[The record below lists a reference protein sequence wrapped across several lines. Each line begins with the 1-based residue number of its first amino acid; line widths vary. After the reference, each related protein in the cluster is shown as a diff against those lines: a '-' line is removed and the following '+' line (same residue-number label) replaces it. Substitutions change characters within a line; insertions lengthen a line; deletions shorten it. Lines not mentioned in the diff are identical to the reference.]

1 MSSSHVL
8 NAHQAIES
16 IETAQH
22 TRSHRSERSTP
33 FRQPGATQG
42 APTAIESAQNARTHS
57 GRPLP
62 LRTDGRTH
70 QQRSIRPTI
79 GTLWPS
85 TDSPELWNPRDL
97 RGTVLGTRGVRKE
110 KGQRQHRL

>member
-1 MSSSHVL
+1 MTSRPEARVQLPFDSL
-8 NAHQAIES
+8 GLPKEPQAV
-16 IETAQH
+16 
-22 TRSHRSERSTP
+22 
-33 FRQPGATQG
+33 
-42 APTAIESAQNARTHS
+42 ESAQNARTHS